1 MVLTLN
7 KAAQACGHSKSTL
20 LDAIRSGRMT
30 APKDD
35 RGRYAID
42 PAELHRVFPFLARG
56 GSADRTAEP
65 TPTTRRTMPTTLAD
79 HRAEALAREV
89 ELLREM
95 LAKAEAG
102 ADHWRA
108 LAERQQALLEDKRP
122 KEPREP
128 KGLLR
133 RLLGR

>member
-42 PAELHRVFPFLARG
+42 PAELHRVFPFLAPG

-65 TPTTRRTMPTTLAD
+65 TPTTPANR
-79 HRAEALAREV
+79 RAEALAREV

-122 KEPREP
+122 KEPRR
-128 KGLLR
+128 GFLG

>member
-1 MVLTLN
+1 VALTLN
-7 KAAQACGHSKSTL
+7 KAAQTCGHAKSTL

-35 RGRYAID
+35 RGHYAID
-42 PAELHRVFPFLARG
+42 PAELHRVFPFQVPGR
-56 GSADRTAEP
+56 SADRFSEP
-65 TPTTRRTMPTTLAD
+65 QPTTPENHPTTAAD
-79 HRAEALAREV
+79 RTLKREV

-95 LAKAEAG
+95 LAKAEAS
-102 ADHWRA
+102 ADHWRT

-122 KEPREP
+122 REAP
-128 KGLLR
+128 GFLR

>member
-7 KAAQACGHSKSTL
+7 KAAQTCGHAKSTL

-42 PAELHRVFPFLARG
+42 PAELHRVFPFSASDR
-56 GSADRTAEP
+56 SADRFSEP
-65 TPTTRRTMPTTLAD
+65 QPTTLENHPTTPTD
-79 HRAEALAREV
+79 RALEREV
-89 ELLREM
+89 EMLREM
-95 LAKAEAG
+95 LAKAETN

-108 LAERQQALLEDKRP
+108 LAERQQVLLEDKRP
-122 KEPREP
+122 KETR
-128 KGLLR
+128 GFLQ
-133 RLLGR
+133 RLLSR

>member
-7 KAAQACGHSKSTL
+7 KAAQTCGHSKSTL

-42 PAELHRVFPFLARG
+42 PAELHRVFPFIAPDR
-56 GSADRTAEP
+56 SADRFSEP
-65 TPTTRRTMPTTLAD
+65 QPTTSENHPTILAD
-79 HRAEALAREV
+79 LRAEALGREV

-95 LAKAEAG
+95 LAKAEAN
-102 ADHWRA
+102 ADHWRG

-122 KEPREP
+122 QKP
-128 KGLLR
+128 KGLLA
-133 RLLGR
+133 RLLSR

>member
-1 MVLTLN
+1 MLLTLN

-42 PAELHRVFPFLARG
+42 PAELHRVFPFLALER
-56 GSADRTAEP
+56 SADRTAEP
-65 TPTTRRTMPTTLAD
+65 IPTTRRIMPTTLANR
-79 HRAEALAREV
+79 RAEALGREV

-95 LAKAEAG
+95 LAKAEAN
-102 ADHWRA
+102 ADHWRG

-122 KEPREP
+122 QRP
-128 KGLLR
+128 KGLLA
-133 RLLGR
+133 RLLSR

>member
-7 KAAQACGHSKSTL
+7 KAAQTCGHAKSTL

-42 PAELHRVFPFLARG
+42 PAELHRVFSFHASDR
-56 GSADRTAEP
+56 SADRFSEP
-65 TPTTRRTMPTTLAD
+65 QPTTFENHPTTPAD
-79 HRAEALAREV
+79 RGLEREV

-95 LAKAEAG
+95 LTKAEVN

-122 KEPREP
+122 KEPR
-128 KGLLR
+128 GFLQ

>member
-7 KAAQACGHSKSTL
+7 KAAQTCGHSKSTL

-42 PAELHRVFPFLARG
+42 PAELHRVFPFTAPDQ
-56 GSADRTAEP
+56 SADRFPEP
-65 TPTTRRTMPTTLAD
+65 KPTTSGNHPTIPAD
-79 HRAEALAREV
+79 PRAEALGREV

-95 LAKAEAG
+95 LAKAEAN
-102 ADHWRA
+102 ADHWRG

-122 KEPREP
+122 QRP
-128 KGLLR
+128 KGLLA
-133 RLLGR
+133 RLLSR

>member
-7 KAAQACGHSKSTL
+7 KAAQTCGHSKSTL
-20 LDAIRSGRMT
+20 LDAIRSGRLS

-42 PAELHRVFPFLARG
+42 PAELHRVFPFTSPDR
-56 GSADRTAEP
+56 SADRFPEP
-65 TPTTRRTMPTTLAD
+65 KPTTLGNHPTTLTD
-79 HRAEALAREV
+79 PRTETLGREV
-89 ELLREM
+89 DLLREM
-95 LAKAEAG
+95 LAKAEAN

-122 KEPREP
+122 KER
-128 KGLLR
+128 KGLLA

>member
-7 KAAQACGHSKSTL
+7 KAAQACQHSKSTL

-42 PAELHRVFPFLARG
+42 PAELHRVFPFLAAG
-56 GSADRTAEP
+56 GSTDRTAEP
-65 TPTTRRTMPTTLAD
+65 IPTTRTAMPTTLANR
-79 HRAEALAREV
+79 RAEALTREV

-95 LAKAEAG
+95 LARSEEN
-102 ADHWRA
+102 ADRWRT
-108 LAERQQALLEDKRP
+108 LAERQQGLLEDKRP
-122 KEPREP
+122 REAR
-128 KGLLR
+128 GFLR